1 MTRRKRETA
10 LRQEPAPKRRAAG
23 AAQDRQFVTALARG
37 LEVLRAFRPGEATLG
52 NQEIAERTGL
62 SKPTISRL
70 THTLLELG
78 YLTYSERDGRYQLGP
93 GVLALGYAT
102 IAGLEVRE
110 RARPLMEDLAVST
123 DLTVALGERDR
134 LEVVY
139 LDCCRGTQT
148 VALNLN
154 VGSRLPL
161 GTTAMGRTI
170 LARLPESQR
179 ENMLRALRDQ
189 APEDFGRIEA
199 GVTRAVREL
208 EAQGFCTSFGDWRP
222 DVNAIGVPVFSLD
235 RARLFGLICGGPS
248 FNVSGDYL
256 VERVASRLLEAAE
269 ALSAPAEPDRL
280 EIAAR

>member
-1 MTRRKRETA
+1 MTRRKRDAA
-10 LRQEPAPKRRAAG
+10 LRPEPAPRRRA

-37 LEVLRAFRPGEATLG
+37 LEVLRAFRPGEAALG
-52 NQEIAERTGL
+52 NQNIAERTGL
-62 SKPTISRL
+62 SKPTVSRL

-110 RARPLMEDLAVST
+110 RARPLMEALAVST

-139 LDCCRGTQT
+139 LDCCRGAQT

-170 LARLPESQR
+170 LARLPEGQR
-179 ENMLRALRDQ
+179 EHLLRALRAQ
-189 APEDFGRIEA
+189 APEEFRRLEA

-208 EAQGFCTSFGDWRP
+208 ETQGFCTSFGDWRP
-222 DVNAIGVPVFSLD
+222 DVNAIGVPVVSLD

-256 VERVASRLLEAAE
+256 VERAATPLLEAAQ
-269 ALSAPAEPDRL
+269 ALGAPADQAEL
-280 EIAAR
+280 GVAAV